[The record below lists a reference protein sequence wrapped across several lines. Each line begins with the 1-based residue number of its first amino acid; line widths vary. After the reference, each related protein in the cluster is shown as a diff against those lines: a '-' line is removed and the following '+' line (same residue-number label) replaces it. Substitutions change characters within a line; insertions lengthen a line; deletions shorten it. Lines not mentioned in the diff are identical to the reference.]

1 MTDTFLDDQ
10 RKLMNEGDKQL
21 MEEVKKHIQDKFV
34 IVVIEELFRRIRE
47 TNNSINRIEKFLQG
61 IHEVL

>member
-10 RKLMNEGDKQL
+10 RKLMNEGDKQM

-47 TNNSINRIEKFLQG
+47 TNNSINRIDRAIQG
-61 IHEVL
+61 LHEVL